1 MQLKI
6 TARNIE
12 QVSAELRGLVARV
25 DDLRPVLAQFGIH
38 MIRSVE
44 QTFQAGG
51 RPTPWWPSGRAMRMA
66 RTSKSG
72 NMGKTLIKSGRLK
85 NSIVAAVTG
94 PRTLS
99 VGTNVKYAAV
109 HQLGF
114 SGTVQIPEHLRRVK
128 TRNVYQVKT
137 AQTVSGRKIR
147 SRRKIASGFTVV
159 KAHPANMRIPA
170 RPYLVA
176 QTEDMEILQGMM
188 ERHLENAK

>member
-1 MQLKI
+1 MLLKI

-51 RPTPWWPSGRAMRMA
+51 RPTAWPPSIRAM
-66 RTSKSG
+66 TKG
-72 NMGKTLIKSGRLK
+72 GKTLIKTARLK
-85 NSIVAAVTG
+85 DSIVAAVTG

-159 KAHPANMRIPA
+159 KAHPAHMRIPA

-176 QTEDMEILQGMM
+176 QAEDMEILQGMM

>member
-1 MQLKI
+1 MQLRI
-6 TARNIE
+6 TTRNIE
-12 QVSAELRGLVARV
+12 QASAELRGLVARA
-25 DDLRPVLAQFGIH
+25 DDLRPVLAGFGIH

-51 RPTPWWPSGRAMRMA
+51 RPVAWPPSIRAL
-66 RTSKSG
+66 TKG
-72 NMGKTLIKSGRLK
+72 GKTLIKSGQLK
-85 NSIVAAVTG
+85 NSTVAQVTG

-128 TRNVYQVKT
+128 SRNLYQVKT
-137 AQTVSGRKIR
+137 AQTVSGKKIR

-159 KAHPANMRIPA
+159 KAHPAHMRIPA
-170 RPYLVA
+170 RPFLVA
-176 QTEDMEILQGMM
+176 QEEDLGILQGMI
-188 ERHLENAK
+188 ERRLEGTK